1 MTTGHIFFIP
11 LVLLVGFVLGLMVG
25 RKSVEAAIEEEKRL
39 AKRRQMRRA
48 AATEQTQTAVGE
60 SSEETA

>member
-11 LVLLVGFVLGLMVG
+11 LVLLVGFVLGLLVG
-25 RKSVEAAIEEEKRL
+25 RKSVEAALEEETRL

-48 AATEQTQTAVGE
+48 AKDEVQPVADEVA
-60 SSEETA
+60 EETA